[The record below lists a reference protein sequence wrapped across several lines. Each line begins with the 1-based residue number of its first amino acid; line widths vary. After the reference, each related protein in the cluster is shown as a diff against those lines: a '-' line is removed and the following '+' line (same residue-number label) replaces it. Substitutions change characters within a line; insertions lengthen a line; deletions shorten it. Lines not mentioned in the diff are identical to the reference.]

1 MKGMTMKK
9 ILSYV
14 FMAALVLSV
23 GTASA
28 TLFTDNK
35 SLNVSIAEA
44 PLSGLLFP
52 TYYSYTHKTPADL
65 EVPFDTVNSAS
76 LTIKATWVDGS
87 RGAGNDPV
95 AVEGA
100 LMGYLTPGAGLLFNQ
115 GTESLFNI
123 VSVFANWTA
132 GDLLDVKVSG
142 VGSFGQGL
150 INLCWSEL
158 RVDYTNR
165 PTPVPEPAIML
176 LLGCGLIG
184 LAGLSR
190 IVKK

>member
-1 MKGMTMKK
+1 MTMKK

-14 FMAALVLSV
+14 FIAALVLSV

-52 TYYSYTHKTPADL
+52 TSYSYTHKTPADL
-65 EVPFDTVNSAS
+65 EVPFDTVNSAT
-76 LTIKATWVDGS
+76 LTIKATWVDGA
-87 RGAGNDPV
+87 RGGAGNDPV
-95 AVEGA
+95 AVEGS
-100 LMGYLTPGAGLLFNQ
+100 LVGYLTPGAGFLFNQ
-115 GTESLFNI
+115 GTESLFDI

-132 GDLLDVKVSG
+132 GDLLDVEVSG
-142 VGSFGQGL
+142 VGRVGQGL

-158 RVDYTNR
+158 KVDYTNGT
-165 PTPVPEPAIML
+165 TPVPEPATML
-176 LLGCGLIG
+176 LLACGLIG
-184 LAGLSR
+184 LAGWSTK
-190 IVKK
+190 VKK

>member
-1 MKGMTMKK
+1 MKK

-14 FMAALVLSV
+14 FIAALVVSV

-28 TLFTDNK
+28 TQFTDIK
-35 SLNVSIAEA
+35 SLNVSIAEG
-44 PLSGLLFP
+44 PFSGLLSP
-52 TYYSYTHKTPADL
+52 TSYSYTHTTPADL
-65 EVPFDTVNSAS
+65 EVPFDTVNSAT
-76 LTIKATWVDGS
+76 LKIKATWVDGA

-95 AVEGA
+95 AVEGS
-100 LMGYLTPGAGLLFNQ
+100 LVGYLTPGAGFLFNQ

-132 GDLLDVKVSG
+132 GNLLDVKVSG
-142 VGSFGQGL
+142 VGSFGHGL

-158 RVDYTNR
+158 KVDYTNG
-165 PTPVPEPAIML
+165 TAPVPEPATML

-184 LAGLSR
+184 LAGWSR
-190 IVKK
+190 KLKK